1 MKKLLALLLVL
12 TMLFAL
18 VACSGQ
24 NDAPATEAPT
34 EPSTEAPTEPA
45 TETPTE
51 PTVETT
57 DEASPAYV
65 ENAVSV
71 PSTTG
76 DYDIPTI
83 LTIPEGEGPF
93 PLVVLIHGLSG
104 SKEENI
110 GFTYISRV
118 LAQTGIATIRF
129 DQPGCGESTLDFTNY
144 CYSENINNS
153 NDCLAYALANAN
165 IDETKLGILGYSM
178 GGAAT
183 NIITSR
189 EDNPY
194 AVRVLLAPA
203 YELADL
209 YETAYDNLATAE
221 KDGYVPFMFFGKEL
235 HLSAQYYKDVI
246 DYVENREKVLETADL
261 PTLLITG
268 TEDTTVAYEEA
279 VALGKALHADILS
292 LDGVDHG
299 YGFYNGPD
307 GFETMDTIAT
317 TVAGF
322 FYTHL
327 TDNNA
332 AAMFGE

>member
-12 TMLFAL
+12 VMLLAL
-18 VACSGQ
+18 AACGGQ
-24 NDAPATEAPT
+24 NDAPSTEATTEAPTEAPT
-34 EPSTEAPTEPA
+34 EPTTEAPTEPA
-45 TETPTE
+45 TEG
-51 PTVETT
+51 T
-57 DEASPAYV
+57 DEASPTYV

-76 DYDIPTI
+76 DYDIPAI
-83 LTIPEGEGPF
+83 LTVPAGEGPF
-93 PLVVLIHGLSG
+93 PLVVMNHGCGG

-110 GFTYISRV
+110 GFTYIARV
-118 LAQTGIATIRF
+118 LAETGIATIRF
-129 DQPGCGESTLDFTNY
+129 DQPGCGESTLDFTNF
-144 CYSENINNS
+144 CYSENISNS

-178 GGAAT
+178 GGAIT
-183 NIITSR
+183 NIITTR

-194 AVRVLLAPA
+194 SVRVLLAPA
-203 YELADL
+203 YELAAL

-221 KDGYVPFMFFGKEL
+221 KDGYVPFMSFGVEL
-235 HLSAQYYKDVI
+235 HFSAQFYRDLI
-246 DYVENREKVLETADL
+246 NYVENREKVLATADL

-268 TEDTTVAYEEA
+268 TEDTTVPYEEA
-279 VALGKALHADILS
+279 VAFGKALHADILS
-292 LDGVDHG
+292 LDGVTHS

-322 FYTHL
+322 FYKHL

>member
-12 TMLFAL
+12 TMLLAL
-18 VACSGQ
+18 AACGGQ

-34 EPSTEAPTEPA
+34 EPSTESPTEPA

-65 ENAVSV
+65 ENAVNI

-76 DYDIPTI
+76 DYDIPAI

-93 PLVVLIHGLSG
+93 PLVVMNHGCGG

-118 LAQTGIATIRF
+118 LAKNGIATIRF
-129 DQPGCGESTLDFTNY
+129 DQPGCGESTIDFTNF

-153 NDCLAYALANAN
+153 NDCLNYALENAN

-178 GGAAT
+178 GGAIT

-203 YELADL
+203 YELVEM
-209 YETAYDNLATAE
+209 YETAYENLEVAE
-221 KDGYVPFMFFGKEL
+221 KDGYVPFMSFGVEL
-235 HLSAQYYKDVI
+235 HFSPQYYRDLI

-268 TEDTTVAYEEA
+268 TEDTTVPYEEA
-279 VALGKALHADILS
+279 VAFGKALHADILS
-292 LDGVDHG
+292 LDGVTHS
-299 YGFYNGPD
+299 YGFYDGPG

-317 TVAGF
+317 AVTGF

-327 TDNNA
+327 TEDNA